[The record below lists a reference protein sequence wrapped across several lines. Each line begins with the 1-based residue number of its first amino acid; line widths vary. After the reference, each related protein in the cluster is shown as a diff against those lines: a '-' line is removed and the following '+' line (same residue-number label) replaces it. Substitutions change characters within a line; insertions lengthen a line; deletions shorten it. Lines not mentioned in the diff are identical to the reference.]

1 MGLVALI
8 PVGLSLVLLIFP
20 VVAFAQD
27 AGALRQ
33 QIEGNR
39 AVELPKRVLPAEV
52 PAATVQTPSKA
63 EAEVI
68 QVKRFRFSGN
78 SLLGS
83 QDFEQLVLQHA
94 GKAWSVGQ
102 LRDVLAPQI
111 AELYRL
117 RGWVV
122 SVALQEPAG
131 LVGGEVVF
139 NIIEARTGQLVFEGG
154 APQRVDKDHI
164 LEVFHR
170 QLISQEH
177 LNNKDVDRAV
187 LLSNALPGVTVMARQ
202 RAGQVQG
209 ETDVVVTAQDK
220 PAFAGDVALD
230 NMGAR
235 ANGAERLMGNLEWR
249 SPTGAAD
256 ALALSMVRTQGSD
269 YSRLGYTLPIAYD
282 GMRLGANV
290 THLRYEVIAPE
301 LRALGV
307 QGSSNS
313 AGLEFNYP
321 MVRAYDRNLYL
332 SGNFDRKSYDNR
344 TLAAGTTSQY
354 EIQTFAPSLMGN
366 AFDDF
371 AGGGTSMAS
380 LTLTRGR
387 VKLDGSPN
395 QATDLVTANTQGMF
409 TKLRYSLSRQQNI
422 ASAMSVSA
430 SYTAQISNKNLD
442 SSEKIYLGGS
452 SGVRA
457 YPTGE
462 AGGSEG
468 QLVNLE
474 VKFQLGGGYEAA
486 AFYDKG
492 HVNQYRN
499 TQFTGAPAN
508 NSLFLQGYGLS
519 LNWRGTDGL
528 NIKGTWARRN
538 GVNPNPTATG
548 QDQDGSLNI
557 HRLWLTAA
565 YAF

>member
-1 MGLVALI
+1 
-8 PVGLSLVLLIFP
+8 
-20 VVAFAQD
+20 
-27 AGALRQ
+27 LRQ

-122 SVALQEPAG
+122 SVVLQEPAG
-131 LVGGEVVF
+131 LAGGEVVF
-139 NIIEARTGQLVFEGG
+139 NIIQARTGQLVFEGG
-154 APQRVDKDHI
+154 VPQRVDKDHI

-170 QLISQEH
+170 QLISKEH

-256 ALALSMVRTQGSD
+256 ALALSMVHTQGSD

-282 GMRLGANV
+282 GLRLGANV

-307 QGSSNS
+307 QGSSKS

-395 QATDLVTANTQGMF
+395 QVTDLATANTQGMF

-422 ASAMSVSA
+422 TSAMSVSA